1 VPRRPSSEFVSCD
14 VLSRKA
20 GSGPDASRILTRAAL
35 FSGWSRA
42 VGPKL
47 RSIAR
52 PSGVSRGSLLVEVPA
67 PAWIPALESL
77 QVEIVRRL
85 NEMAPGAGIDSLRF
99 RVVPGAGVAA
109 PPCRRESAATG
120 DSWPA
125 EPPDPT
131 EPDAGSI
138 PLGAI
143 RDEALRRRYS
153 AVVSRY
159 LGRRRSERGTS

>member
-99 RVVPGAGVAA
+99 RVVPGA
-109 PPCRRESAATG
+109 ATG